1 MNAFNFPT
9 TTDHQRHII
18 LDVEFLGDRQLYHRY
33 RMADPRPAKLRWP
46 FRRVVSASVMAVRI
60 DQGVWQVEDFRSF
73 SGADDRLVV
82 RALFDW
88 ILERPTHGLTTYGG
102 ASEDLPILKTA
113 SMEYGFTLPP
123 QLRQNERNGRD
134 FFHTDLGLVLKGGCG
149 EFVHMFELATRLQLP
164 GKLAG
169 NAGQVPYRVA
179 ESNFEAVA
187 WISECDTLTT
197 SLLLASHLASL
208 GQVKS
213 APTAHFVTMGFVRG
227 RREKATYYRVLGNYR
242 DRAKRQMVADQ
253 RSWLEPC

>member
-1 MNAFNFPT
+1 MNAFNFPPS
-9 TTDHQRHII
+9 TDHQRHII
-18 LDVEFLGDRQLYHRY
+18 LDVEYLGDRQLYHRY
-33 RMADPRPAKLRWP
+33 RMSDPRPAKLRWP

-60 DQGVWQVEDFRSF
+60 DEGVWQVEDFRSF
-73 SGADDRLVV
+73 AGADDRVVV

-197 SLLLASHLASL
+197 SLLLASHLATL
-208 GQVKS
+208 GQVTS
-213 APTAHFVTMGFVRG
+213 MPTAHYVSMMFVRE
-227 RREKATYYRVLGNYR
+227 RRKRANYYRVLGNYASR
-242 DRAKRQMVADQ
+242 TKRQMIDEQQA
-253 RSWLEPC
+253 WLMAS